1 MDEAKLAEDFWR
13 AVQYTEVDRQT
24 LSAFLHHTA
33 ALVRGGLVKYFE
45 TCGLKGGWAAEEIR
59 TRWSVLPPVRT
70 ETEDYPALVHWIAA
84 VTRGEIAEYF
94 ETCGLK
100 GGWAAEEIRTRWW
113 PNLPAQVF
121 VGPDAARDARR
132 YLNNLRDASYRQ
144 MAGRAARDLSA
155 APRASGTEP
164 TPWLDDAADA
174 AELEGLKRSQSDG
187 KEVHAAAALQR
198 LGR

>member
-33 ALVRGGLVKYFE
+33 ALVRGGLVK
-45 TCGLKGGWAAEEIR
+45 
-59 TRWSVLPPVRT
+59 
-70 ETEDYPALVHWIAA
+70 
-84 VTRGEIAEYF
+84 YF